1 MERVS
6 LTDQVVAAVRD
17 EVLGGL
23 LAPGTSLREQALS
36 ERFDV
41 GRSTIREA
49 IRVLVAEGIVTQE
62 HHRGAVVRRHTAADV
77 DDLIAARVMVERAV
91 ATHDLTDTGAAEL
104 ALADMGVAV
113 LAEDWRAAA
122 EADERFHH
130 GLVIALGSPRITAFH
145 AHTQGEMR
153 LLLVSADRDQF
164 EADKVEEHMRLLRL
178 ARAGDAEAYLAAA
191 VHHVVRSRAQLLRVA
206 GAPQV
211 V

>member
-49 IRVLVAEGIVTQE
+49 LRVLVAEGIITQE

-77 DDLIAARVMVERAV
+77 DDLIAARVLIERAV
-91 ATHDLTDTGAAEL
+91 AAQPLGDTSDAER
-104 ALADMGVAV
+104 ALADMTSAV
-113 LAEDWRAAA
+113 RAQDWRAAA
-122 EADERFHH
+122 EADEQFHH
-130 GLVIALGSPRITAFH
+130 GLVTALGSPRIAAFH

-164 EADKVEEHMRLLRL
+164 EADKLDEHTRLLAL
-178 ARAGDAEAYLAAA
+178 ARAGDPDAYLAAA
-191 VHHVVRSRAQLLRVA
+191 VHHVVRSRDQLLRVA
-206 GAPQV
+206 GAPQAV
-211 V
+211 